1 MTLSYVHVYYF
12 KNSLDTQK
20 RALLCKGN
28 VWPGN
33 VEISMRSPLL
43 RSATMQH
50 YRTRGRAHVTNA
62 ASPGICRSGFSPAV
76 QPGLTPEFTR
86 PTLSDAQDILQNDAW
101 RWWVADVSLPVRI
114 SWCVFSKAT
123 FKTETFVSTDSTS
136 CEQLTFLQSRQA
148 ISIINDV

>member
-1 MTLSYVHVYYF
+1 MEVVETVSWRWAMYMF
-12 KNSLDTQK
+12 TTSRIRSIRK
-20 RALLCKGN
+20 RELCFAKVTFGQAM
-28 VWPGN
+28 
-33 VEISMRSPLL
+33 SKSPCIL
-43 RSATMQH
+43 H
-50 YRTRGRAHVTNA
+50 YSDQQQVTNA

-114 SWCVFSKAT
+114 SRCVFSKAT

-136 CEQLTFLQSRQA
+136 CERLTFLQSRQA